1 MEKKKLN
8 VSPKLLSILLASL
21 LIMAASDAFI
31 KYASGVPLWE
41 KTLIRSVFGLIPAFA
56 LKFKDKEK
64 FVLGDIRWQFV
75 RAVSGLGCMLCCF
88 YAVVLMDLGDF
99 SLLKHLSPMFLAL
112 GGVIIFREKMSK
124 KMVMAL
130 IISFIGTPFV
140 IRPAFEMG
148 GNLWGPVAAIG
159 GAFFIGAIGVADRG
173 LGQDSKAPS
182 NTSSVIIFYLAFCA
196 LVSVPFS
203 VPSLMMPTTT
213 QWMGLFGQAMFST
226 IAQLMVVYVYQRVD
240 VTKVGI
246 YDYTT
251 PVWSMILG
259 VILFAE
265 YPTVT
270 TIIGAVLIIGGGV
283 INALPERKKEV
294 KAEACDLT

>member
-1 MEKKKLN
+1 MEKKKYNLP
-8 VSPKLLSILLASL
+8 PKLLGILLLSL

-41 KTLIRSVFGLIPAFA
+41 KTLIRSTFGLIPAFI

-64 FVLGDIRWQFV
+64 FVLGSIGWQMV

-112 GGVIIFREKMSK
+112 GGVLIFKEKMTK
-124 KMVMAL
+124 RMVLAL

-148 GNLWGPVAAIG
+148 SIWGPLAAIG
-159 GAFFIGAIGVADRG
+159 GAFFIGAIGIADRG
-173 LGQDSKAPS
+173 LGQDGKSPS
-182 NTSSVIIFYLAFCA
+182 NTSSVIIFYLTFCA
-196 LVSVPFS
+196 LVSIPFS
-203 VPSLMMPTTT
+203 IPTIMMPTTT
-213 QWMGLFGQAMFST
+213 QWLGLFGQAMFST

-259 VILFAE
+259 MILFAE

-270 TIIGAVLIIGGGV
+270 TLIGAALIIGGGV
-283 INALPERKKEV
+283 INALPGKSV
-294 KAEACDLT
+294 SSDS